1 MPDEILG
8 LTEAIQDL
16 RMNQDYEV
24 SELANSILKDYEASE
39 SGY

>member
-16 RMNQDYEV
+16 RIHQDYEV
-24 SELANSILKDYEASE
+24 SELANSILEN
-39 SGY
+39 